1 MNHFLVLRLHDMK
14 KEKIGFIGL
23 GVMGKP
29 MAMNLLNAG
38 YKLTVWNRTKSKMDD
53 LLALGASGAKSPREV
68 AEKSDVVITMVTDS
82 SDVEEV
88 TLGPEGVVH
97 GVHKG
102 LTVIDMSSI
111 SPTVTQKVANELCAK
126 GAMVLDAPVSGGE
139 IGAKQATLSIMVG
152 GTKETFDECL
162 PILQVLGKRITHM
175 GSNGMGQTTKLCNQV
190 ICALNIQAVC
200 EGLMLGAKAGL
211 DLKKLLEVVTAGAAG
226 SWMLSNLGPK
236 IVERDMRP
244 GFKIKHQQKDLK
256 TVLSFASEL
265 ELPLPATALVQQM
278 FRAVEAEGL
287 GEQGTQAAIVA
298 MEKLAGKKV
307 S

>member
-1 MNHFLVLRLHDMK
+1 MVLVVNSMRS
-14 KEKIGFIGL
+14 EKIGFIGL

-38 YKLTVWNRTKSKMDD
+38 YKLTVWNRTRSKMDD
-53 LLALGASGAKSPREV
+53 LLAMGASGAESPKEV
-68 AEKSDVVITMVTDS
+68 AEKSDVVITMVSDS

-88 TLGPEGVVH
+88 VLGPQGVICGAHEGLV
-97 GVHKG
+97 
-102 LTVIDMSSI
+102 LIDMSTI
-111 SPTVTQKVANELCAK
+111 SPTVTQKIAQELNAK
-126 GAMVLDAPVSGGE
+126 GVKMLDAPVSGGE

-152 GTKETFDECL
+152 GPKETFDRCL
-162 PILQVLGKRITHM
+162 PILQVLGKKVTHM
-175 GSNGMGQTTKLCNQV
+175 GSNGMGQITKLCNQI

-211 DLKKLLEVVTAGAAG
+211 DLRKLLDVVTAGAAG

-236 IVERDMRP
+236 MVERDMRP

-256 TVLSFASEL
+256 LVLSFAAEIG
-265 ELPLPATALVQQM
+265 LPLPGTALVQQM
-278 FRAVEAEGL
+278 LRAVEAEGL

-298 MEKLAGKKV
+298 MEKLAGKKI